1 MNFRKRII
9 ALGLLVVLLVV
20 ATYYAHIGTISEAKL
35 KSALGTPK
43 ETIHIWYTDEALT
56 DYINCAAVNFNDQNN
71 IRVVPVLTSGL
82 EYLESI
88 NKASVEKN
96 EMPDLYILSN
106 DALEKAYLAGLASE
120 VEDTDHICTTDN
132 YPETALK
139 AVTYQDKLIGYPF
152 YYETSVFLYNKTY
165 MDDVA
170 KTAIES
176 EADATIAEE
185 TQTEEVQTETA
196 QTESVQ
202 AEADVSQKAINEKI
216 DTVIPKT
223 IDDIL
228 TFADEY
234 DAPEAVEAVFKWN
247 VSDIFYNYFFVGN
260 YMIVGGETGDNTK
273 NIDIYNQDTIDC
285 LQVYQNLNQF
295 FSIDT
300 KEVTYDSVLQDF
312 MDGKIVFSVVTTDA
326 IAKIEEAKAKGTFNF
341 DYGVAT
347 IPNVSDKLQSKSL
360 SVTNAVVV
368 NGYSEKKDAAN
379 QFAKF
384 LASDSVSDLYG
395 DSGKVASKLDVPY
408 ENSIVASIMDEYKQ
422 SIPMPK
428 MIETSNYWVQLEIA
442 FTKIWLGEDVNVQL
456 KQLSEQIMTQVTGTP
471 YEEEEIV
478 EPVEEVTEE
487 YIDEGM

>member
-1 MNFRKRII
+1 MNVRKRII
-9 ALGLLVVLLVV
+9 ALGLLAVLLSV
-20 ATYYAHIGTISEAKL
+20 AIYYAHKGTLTEEEMTG
-35 KSALGTPK
+35 ALGIPK

-56 DYINCAAVNFNDQNN
+56 DYINCAAVTFNEQNN
-71 IRVVPVLTSGL
+71 IRVVPVLASGL

-88 NKASVEKN
+88 NQASVEEK

-120 VEDTDHICTTDN
+120 VEDTDKICTTDN

-139 AVTYQDKLIGYPF
+139 AVTYKDKIIGYPF
-152 YYETSVFLYNKTY
+152 YYETSVFLYNKSY

-176 EADATIAEE
+176 ASEI
-185 TQTEEVQTETA
+185 QTEEAQAGTE
-196 QTESVQ
+196 
-202 AEADVSQKAINEKI
+202 AEVSQEAINDKVE
-216 DTVIPKT
+216 TVIPKT

-260 YMIVGGETGDNTK
+260 YMIVGGDTGDNTD
-273 NIDIYNQDTIDC
+273 NIDIYNQNTIDC
-285 LQVYQNLNQF
+285 LQVYQSLNQF

-326 IAKIEEAKAKGTFNF
+326 IAKIEEAKANGTFNF

-347 IPNVSDKLQSKSL
+347 LPNVSDKLQSRSL

-368 NGYSEKKDAAN
+368 NGYSEKKEIAN

-384 LASDSVSDLYG
+384 LAGDSVADLYE
-395 DSGKVASKLDVPY
+395 DSGKVASRLNVPY
-408 ENSIVASIMDEYKQ
+408 KNDIVASVMEEYKQ

-442 FTKIWLGEDVNVQL
+442 FTKIWSGEDVNAQL

-471 YEEEEIV
+471 YTEEEIV